1 MMLDKKSIDMLL
13 SLDDQRLAFI
23 IKKLA
28 ADAGISPDAIN
39 IGPKELTGIRSAL
52 SSATDGDISRA
63 AEIIKSFKSGKN
75 D

>member
-39 IGPKELTGIRSAL
+39 IGPKELAGIRSAL
-52 SSATDGDISRA
+52 ASATDGDISRA
-63 AEIIKSFKSGKN
+63 AEIIESFKGGKN
-75 D
+75 G